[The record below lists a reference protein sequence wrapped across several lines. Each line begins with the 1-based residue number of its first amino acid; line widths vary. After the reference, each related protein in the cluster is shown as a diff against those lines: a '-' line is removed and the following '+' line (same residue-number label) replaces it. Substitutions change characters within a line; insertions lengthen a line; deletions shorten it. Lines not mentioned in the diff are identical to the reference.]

1 MKNKEAVEIYV
12 HIPFCARKCDYCDFV
27 SFVCGEDTQKK
38 YFDALIKHI
47 DIKRETVGKV
57 PVVSCFFGGGTP
69 SLPKAE
75 YIEKVLNKLFEC
87 FDFREDAEITIEM
100 NPNSGTLEKLKA
112 YRAMGFNRVSIG
124 LQSTEDKELTALSRL
139 HNYEEFLETF
149 KAAREAGFEN
159 INVDLMSA
167 LPGQTLESY
176 KKTLERVTALEPE
189 HISAY
194 SLIVEENTPF
204 YERYKDGKNLPSEDT
219 EREMYYLTKSFLGE
233 KGYSRYEISNY
244 SKKGYECRHNIGYW
258 RRIPYL
264 GFGIAAASLYGE
276 TRYQMHSDL
285 KRFIEGDFSEEKTLL
300 TEDDRMEEFMF
311 LGLRC
316 RDGVSKKEF
325 YGNFCVNLSDVYG
338 KEIDKLSKQGLLVD
352 SDRVF
357 LTDKGLDVANYCMS
371 EFIRL

>member
-38 YFDALIKHI
+38 YFDALIKQI
-47 DIKRETVGKV
+47 ELKKETVGKV

-69 SLPKAE
+69 SLPSQGF
-75 YIEKVLNKLFEC
+75 IEKVLTRLKEC
-87 FDFREDAEITIEM
+87 FDFDKDAEITIEM

-112 YRAMGFNRVSIG
+112 YKAMGFNRVSIG
-124 LQSTEDKELTALSRL
+124 LQSTENKELTTLSRL
-139 HNYEEFLETF
+139 HNYGEFLETF
-149 KAAREAGFEN
+149 KAAREAGFDN

-204 YERYKDGKNLPSEDT
+204 FERYKDGKGLPSEDT
-219 EREMYYLTKSFLGE
+219 EREMYYLTKAFLEE
-233 KGYSRYEISNY
+233 KGYFRYEISNY

-258 RRIPYL
+258 RRTPYL
-264 GFGIAAASLYGE
+264 GFGIAAASLYDE

-285 KRFIEGDFSEEKTLL
+285 ERFINGDFSEERISLS
-300 TEDDRMEEFMF
+300 ENDRMEEFMF

-316 RDGVSKKEF
+316 IEGVSKKEF
-325 YGNFCVNLSDVYG
+325 FERFSRNLSDVY
-338 KEIDKLSKQGLLVD
+338 KEELKKLSGKGLLVD
-352 SDRVF
+352 SDRVY